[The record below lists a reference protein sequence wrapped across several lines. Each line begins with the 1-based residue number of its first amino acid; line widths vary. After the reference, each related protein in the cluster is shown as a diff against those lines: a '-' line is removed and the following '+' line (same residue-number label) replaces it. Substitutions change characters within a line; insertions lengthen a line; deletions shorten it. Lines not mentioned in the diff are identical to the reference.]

1 MKKTLL
7 VLALCAIFSVATA
20 SPTQLSNCQDHAAGV
35 FTIANHGFSSMTW
48 AYDDTSKTSFTLEGY
63 GFANSS
69 SPTTNPI
76 CTVTGD
82 LSSGVATN
90 VSVVLDN
97 TGAVGAWDD
106 LYNGTYVVSEAEFT
120 DYGDS
125 YKLLMTAADTADGDT
140 ANQIINDGCT
150 YDRGFEFQAQSW
162 VVDDYDA
169 NQFTNARLALTSK
182 PVPEPAT
189 LGILGL
195 GGLIVA
201 LRKRK

>member
-7 VLALCAIFSVATA
+7 VLALCAMLSAATA
-20 SPTQLSNCQDHAAGV
+20 SPTPLNNCPDYAAGV

-48 AYDDTSKTSFTLEGY
+48 AYDDATKTSFTLEGY
-63 GFANSS
+63 GFAGSS

-82 LSSGVATN
+82 LSGGAAIN

-97 TGAVGAWDD
+97 TGAVGVWDD
-106 LYNGTYVVSEAEFT
+106 LYNGTYVVAEAEFT

-125 YKLLMTAADTADGDT
+125 YELLMTAASTADGET
-140 ANQIINDGCT
+140 ANQIIYDGCT

-201 LRKRK
+201 IRRRK